1 MVLVHISFSEKNP
14 KKALRL
20 VVSKKINFIIHL
32 RETNFYFMR
41 IVSSEHYAGF

>member
-20 VVSKKINFIIHL
+20 VVSNEDKFYHSFERNKLLFYENSFIRTL
-32 RETNFYFMR
+32 C
-41 IVSSEHYAGF
+41 